1 MLNEWIFIHLYV
13 DPKTKIFFV
22 FYRDFNDGFEKIVC
36 EDNIQ
41 GLEVSLKNHH
51 NHVTTRAVDPDPYGF
66 ACILP
71 PGSGSAH

>member
-36 EDNIQ
+36 EDNTQ

-51 NHVTTRAVDPDPYGF
+51 NHVTTT
-66 ACILP
+66 
-71 PGSGSAH
+71 